1 VLSSIRRRGPGKVQS
16 GAALLEAL
24 VAMLVLAVGVVG
36 LLAAQMR
43 SMSENRTANHR
54 QLALRLADDLK
65 ERMTTNPLGWAAVNP
80 YVVGWGAPPAAGM
93 NCAVNA
99 CTGPEKAAWDLVQ
112 WKQRV
117 GNSLPQGQ
125 ATTFISPSDPRQ
137 LGVMIAWV
145 ANERST
151 AADHLAPFNVN
162 VSDGATVVNC
172 PAGLICHLTYLQPR

>member
-1 VLSSIRRRGPGKVQS
+1 VLSPLRHGRPRQAQG

-36 LLAAQMR
+36 LLAAQLH

-80 YVVGWGAPPAAGM
+80 YVVGWGAPPAAGT
-93 NCAVNA
+93 NCAASA
-99 CTGPEKAAWDLVQ
+99 CTGPQKAAWDLVQ
-112 WKQRV
+112 WKQLV
-117 GNSLPQGQ
+117 GNSLPLGQ

-137 LGVMIAWV
+137 LGVMIAWA

-162 VSDGATVVNC
+162 VSDGTTVVNC
-172 PAGLICHLTYLQPR
+172 PADRICHLTYLQPR